1 MNFNQPLKTLEMSY
15 TVSLKNGR
23 KVIKG
28 KYVPS
33 KYTCKCK
40 ECNYTIEVLPDTPD
54 SVIADLVKFIEV

>member
-1 MNFNQPLKTLEMSY
+1 MSY

-23 KVIKG
+23 KLIKG

-40 ECNYTIEVLPDTPD
+40 ECNYTIEVLQDTPD

>member
-1 MNFNQPLKTLEMSY
+1 MNLNQQLKILEMSY
-15 TVSLKNGR
+15 TVRLKNGR

-40 ECNYTIEVLPDTPD
+40 ECNYTIEVLQDTPD
-54 SVIADLVKFIEV
+54 SVIADLVKLIEI